1 MTAVT
6 HGPFKGLEVP
16 EGEVRPLLDEGGRPI
31 VRDGKEILLWGVHHR
46 TKHALEVFA
55 PLDGWSIRIKSEA
68 GPFNIHD
75 PNTLVWSESLQNNV
89 PAVQPTVV
97 FNAQLLDTN
106 DRVIAEASL
115 LKVINSHFSW
125 QAGQTSVRGAL
136 YDALGLTLPFD
147 TSDGGEPPQQ
157 QLKPLA
163 NASPQVRG
171 VVPVASSGHVSKL
184 APAAQ
189 AMVDA
194 VVLPAT
200 AQAVE
205 VQVDTAAATTKV
217 TTSKDVAAETA
228 KAPTVVADEASAAP
242 SMGSVGV
249 QDRAVVR
256 PITDAQKSPS
266 NCAELSQNILRQAI
280 ARAKVL
286 GAVVP
291 EFKNNDE
298 LREFYK
304 SLSVSRTQPSSNV
317 A

>member
-31 VRDGKEILLWGVHHR
+31 VRDGKEVLLWGVHHR
-46 TKHALEVFA
+46 TKHALEVFT
-55 PLDGWSIRIKSEA
+55 PLNGWSIRIKSEA
-68 GPFNIHD
+68 GPFNIPD
-75 PNTLVWSESLQNNV
+75 PNTLVWSDSLQTQV

-97 FNAQLLDTN
+97 FNAQLLDPT

-147 TSDGGEPPQQ
+147 TSDGGEPHQQ
-157 QLKPLA
+157 ILKPLA
-163 NASPQVRG
+163 TGTPQVKG
-171 VVPVASSGHVSKL
+171 VVPMASNGHASKL

-194 VVLPAT
+194 VGNSAA
-200 AQAVE
+200 AQQAD
-205 VQVDTAAATTKV
+205 VQVDSTATASEAKV
-217 TTSKDVAAETA
+217 AEEASVETA
-228 KAPTVVADEASAAP
+228 TAVTVVATDAPAAP

-249 QDRAVVR
+249 PDRAVVR
-256 PITDAQKSPS
+256 PITDAQKTPP
-266 NCAELSQNILRQAI
+266 NGAELSQNILRQAI

-286 GAVVP
+286 GVVVP
-291 EFKNNDE
+291 EFKSNDE

-304 SLSVSRTQPSSNV
+304 SLSASRTQPSSNV